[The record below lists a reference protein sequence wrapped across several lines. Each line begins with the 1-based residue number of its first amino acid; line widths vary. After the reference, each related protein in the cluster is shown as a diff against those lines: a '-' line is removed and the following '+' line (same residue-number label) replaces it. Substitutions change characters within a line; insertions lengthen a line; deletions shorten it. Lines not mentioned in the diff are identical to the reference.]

1 MAYEAPP
8 VALGNEPHTDIITSA
23 KRPNMWSLDR
33 KPVKPGKKK
42 KGRDNMMDIGPD
54 DDGPGGSAFGG
65 PAEAEAGAAGREAL
79 ASGQQVLGASP
90 IEQYYQAQ
98 ATGRQDVGG
107 NVSPSGAPI
116 GEYGF
121 REKPGTAYQQPEYD
135 YGFEPTAPAAQAV
148 EKVGTD
154 DDLMDSG
161 PDDNPYHAPSFSA
174 GATNR
179 GSYSG
184 VQNAGIL
191 GYDGSDQARMGVAN
205 QLGYQRGQGDLS
217 GLAGVVGMA
226 AGIPGVGL
234 LADAIPKSPTEPV
247 TVTREDGS
255 TYTDARDRSYGAVG
269 TTDARGNVFS
279 EDGVAYDPVTG
290 QRVPGVFK
298 DRATAT
304 PHIRASL
311 GFAPEGYEAPPAT
324 AAEAGLMSIAGND
337 SIAQVLDDA
346 TIASTPEIGR
356 DAVKREINAD
366 RKAAGQSYVH
376 TDNDGQEHQVAAGR
390 SAVTDRHGNAVT
402 SASDG
407 SVVTSVNR
415 GGGNDDNDS
424 GGGGGGK

>member
-1 MAYEAPP
+1 MAEIPN
-8 VALGNEPHTDIITSA
+8 VTLGSEPHTDIITSA

-54 DDGPGGSAFGG
+54 DEAGAAFGG
-65 PAEAEAGAAGREAL
+65 PAEEAAGNAGRAAL
-79 ASGQQVLGASP
+79 ASGQQTLGMSP

-107 NVSPSGAPI
+107 NVSPSGEPI

-121 REKPGTAYQQPEYD
+121 RAKESDPYEPPSYD
-135 YGFEPTAPAAQAV
+135 YGYETPATETAARKQA
-148 EKVGTD
+148 EANP
-154 DDLMDSG
+154 LMDTG

-174 GATNR
+174 GSTNR
-179 GSYSG
+179 GSYAG

-234 LADAIPKSPTEPV
+234 IADAIPKSPTEPV

-337 SIAQVLDDA
+337 SISQVLDEA

-356 DAVKREINAD
+356 ASVQREINAD
-366 RKAAGQSYVH
+366 RKAAGQSYTH
-376 TDNDGQEHQVAAGR
+376 TDNDGDTHHVPAGR

-402 SASDG
+402 DNSG
-407 SVVTSVNR
+407 NVVTSTNT